1 MKKLIYIIF
10 ASIIF
15 TACELEIMDNGTLGG
30 NWQLQKI
37 DTLSTGGTC
46 DMSSSYIYWGIENN
60 LLQVRDIDNRNF
72 RVFFRFDKQ
81 ADSLSIST
89 PFLAETKDELQALKD
104 DSLLRPLGIN
114 NTQITFYIKHLSNNS
129 LILED
134 QKLRLNFRKF

>member
-10 ASIIF
+10 TSIVF

-37 DTLSTGGTC
+37 DTLSTGGIC

-60 LLQVRDIDNRNF
+60 LLQVRDIDNKNLRI
-72 RVFFRFDKQ
+72 FFRFEKNR
-81 ADSLSIST
+81 DSLSISE
-89 PFLAETKDELQALKD
+89 PFHAITKDEKVALTD

>member
-1 MKKLIYIIF
+1 MKKLIYIIL

-89 PFLAETKDELQALKD
+89 PFHAETKDELLALKN

-114 NTQITFYIKHLSNNS
+114 NT
-129 LILED
+129 
-134 QKLRLNFRKF
+134 